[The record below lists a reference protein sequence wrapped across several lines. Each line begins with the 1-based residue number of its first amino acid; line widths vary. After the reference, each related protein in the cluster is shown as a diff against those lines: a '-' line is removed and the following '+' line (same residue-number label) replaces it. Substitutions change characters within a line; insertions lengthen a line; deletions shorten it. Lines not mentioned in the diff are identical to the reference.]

1 MSRVTR
7 GLTTHRRHAAVL
19 ERAKGFR
26 TGRHSLFRRASEA
39 LLKADQ
45 FAYRDRRT
53 KKRQMRRGWI
63 VTINAAA
70 RLQGMTYSVFMHQ
83 MRLGQMAVDRKML
96 SQLAVH
102 EPEVFA
108 ALTKITGAA
117 V

>member
-7 GLTTHRRHAAVL
+7 GLTTHRRHASLL

-26 TGRHSLFRRASEA
+26 TGRRTLFKRASEA

-70 RLQGMTYSVFMHQ
+70 RLQGMSYSAFMHQ

-108 ALTKITGAA
+108 ALTKISGPTA
-117 V
+117 